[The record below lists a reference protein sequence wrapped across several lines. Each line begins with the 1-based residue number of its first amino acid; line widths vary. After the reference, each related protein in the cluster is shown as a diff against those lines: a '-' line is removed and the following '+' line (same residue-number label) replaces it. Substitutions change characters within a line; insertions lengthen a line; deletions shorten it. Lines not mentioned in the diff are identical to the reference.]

1 MTNLEEL
8 KKMEARK
15 ENADRAKVVES
26 AQECVVKNNKV
37 RILNTVNRDV
47 GSNDIN
53 NTVDTHDI
61 IRAQNQTFSVDRSEW
76 LPEQPE
82 NKYS

>member
-1 MTNLEEL
+1 M
-8 KKMEARK
+8 
-15 ENADRAKVVES
+15 
-26 AQECVVKNNKV
+26 KNNKV